1 MQLFTASILMYT
13 ESGQLPAESGQRP
26 AESEQ
31 LPFESGQLHVPI
43 ESGQLPAGSEQFKE
57 DISHRTKKKL
67 TVAGELL
74 FEDTVNKHWAVLSKI
89 KRKLLIKYSISWNL

>member
-1 MQLFTASILMYT
+1 MYT
-13 ESGQLPAESGQRP
+13 ESGQLPAESGQLP

-31 LPFESGQLHVPI
+31 LPTESGQRPAESEQPPF

-57 DISHRTKKKL
+57 DISHRRKKKL
-67 TVAGELL
+67 TVAGQLL
-74 FEDTVNKHWAVLSKI
+74 FEDTGNKHWAVLSKI